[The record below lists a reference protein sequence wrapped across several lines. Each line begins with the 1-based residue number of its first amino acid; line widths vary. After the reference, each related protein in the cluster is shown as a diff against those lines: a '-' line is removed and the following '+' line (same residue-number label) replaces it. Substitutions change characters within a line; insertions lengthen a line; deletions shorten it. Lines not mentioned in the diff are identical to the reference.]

1 MDAKQDF
8 TSGSIFGK
16 MMQFMIPILG
26 AQILQAMYG
35 AVDMLVVGHF
45 GTNAGISGVSTG
57 SSIMN
62 LVTFVLSQLAAGVM
76 ILIGRYL
83 GERQNERIGRLIGRA
98 VAFFLVVSAVL
109 TVVLIVFAE
118 PTAVLMQAPAEA
130 VDLTAQY
137 IRICGIGCVFIVF
150 YNLISCIFRG
160 LGNSRLPLLFVGIAC
175 VVNIVGDLLLVAVL
189 NMNVAGAAIA
199 TIGAQAVSVIL
210 SLLIIRRQKLPFSFS
225 MRDIRLDGEVGG
237 FVRVGAPLALQEL
250 LTNVSF
256 LAICAFINRLGLDAS
271 NGYGIAQK
279 IQSFVMLVPSSIM
292 QCMASFVAQN
302 VGANKEDRARKGML
316 YGMGVGAA
324 IGVVI
329 AALALFKGDV
339 LASLFSGSDRDIAR
353 AFEYLRG
360 FAPEAVLTSVL
371 FSFLG
376 YFNGHSRSTFVMV
389 QSIAQAFLIRL
400 PVSYFMSIQPGVS
413 LTGVGLAVPLSTVFG
428 IAMCLV
434 YYRRMNQKTQATPSD
449 ASLAL
454 DEPDSQAYNPEVS
467 TVIAIS
473 RSYGAGGRTVGRM
486 VAQQLGIPFYDK
498 SLLASTAQR
507 SGLSV
512 QYVASIDEKARSLVE
527 QIYTLDQPEPL
538 HSIADRAQ
546 REVIEQIASAGG
558 CVIVGR
564 RADQVLAGRPNLLR
578 VFITSSVENRAARIA
593 QRDNLTADKALAQ
606 VRRADRERAD
616 YCNSLSSVKWG
627 EAASYD
633 LCLDTQHLGLE
644 GAAELIVAA
653 VRLKQSNAERT
664 A

>member
-1 MDAKQDF
+1 MDSKQDF
-8 TSGSIFGK
+8 TRGSIFGK

-45 GTNAGISGVSTG
+45 GTNAAISGVSTG

-83 GERQNERIGRLIGRA
+83 GERRSERIGRLIGAA
-98 VAFFLVVSAVL
+98 VAFFLAVAAVL
-109 TVVLIVFAE
+109 TVLLIVFARQI
-118 PTAVLMQAPAEA
+118 AVIMQAPAEA
-130 VDLTAQY
+130 VELTAQY
-137 IRICGIGCVFIVF
+137 IRICGVGCVFVVF

-160 LGNSRLPLLFVGIAC
+160 LGNSRLPLIFVGIAC
-175 VVNIVGDLLLVAVL
+175 VVNIVGDLVLVAVFD
-189 NMNVAGAAIA
+189 MNVAGAAIA

-210 SLLIIRRQKLPFSFS
+210 SLVIIRRQKQPFEFS
-225 MRDIRLDGEVGG
+225 RRDIRFGSEVGE

-256 LAICAFINRLGLDAS
+256 LAICAFINRMGLDAS

-302 VGANKEDRARKGML
+302 VGANKEDRARKGMA
-316 YGMGVGAA
+316 YGMAVGAG

-329 AALALFKGDV
+329 ALLAAFRGDW
-339 LASLFSGSDRDIAR
+339 LASLFSSNQADIAR
-353 AFEYLRG
+353 AFEFLRG
-360 FAPEAVLTSVL
+360 FAPEAVLTCIL

-376 YFNGHSRSTFVMV
+376 YFNGHSRSNFVMI
-389 QSIAQAFLIRL
+389 QGIAQAFLIRL
-400 PVSYFMSIQPGVS
+400 PVSYVMSIQPNAS

-428 IAMCLV
+428 IALCV
-434 YYRRMNQKTQATPSD
+434 WYYRRMQRGQQAIPAAVFAES
-449 ASLAL
+449 
-454 DEPDSQAYNPEVS
+454 EPEQRAYNPDFDA
-467 TVIAIS
+467 VIAIS
-473 RSYGAGGRTVGRM
+473 RSYGAGGRTVGRL
-486 VAQQLGIPFYDK
+486 VAEKLGIPFYDK
-498 SLLASTAQR
+498 NLLATTAQR

-512 QYVASIDEKARSLVE
+512 QYLASIDEKARGSWE

-546 REVIEQIASAGG
+546 REVIEQIASEGG

-564 RADQVLAGRPNLLR
+564 RADQVLAGRRKLLR
-578 VFITSSVENRAARIA
+578 VFVTAPVERRAERIV
-593 QRDNLTADKALAQ
+593 QRDDIAPERAQ
-606 VRRADRERAD
+606 AQLRKADRERAE
-616 YCNSLSSVKWG
+616 YYSSLSDGRWG
-627 EAASYD
+627 DAASYD
-633 LCLDTQHLGLE
+633 LCVDTGLFGID
-644 GAAELIVAA
+644 GAAELIVDAA
-653 VRLKQSNAERT
+653 RRLK
-664 A
+664 